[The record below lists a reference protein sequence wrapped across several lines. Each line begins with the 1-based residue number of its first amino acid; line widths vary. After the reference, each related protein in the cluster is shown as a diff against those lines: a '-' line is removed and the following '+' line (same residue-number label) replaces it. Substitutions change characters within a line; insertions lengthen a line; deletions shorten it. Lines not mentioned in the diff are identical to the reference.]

1 MKPTRSKA
9 KVENHPSLMRDLR
22 TTAIVN
28 NDDAA
33 FKRYMNDKRARLS
46 TKEELDVL
54 RAEIDYLKSLIF
66 ERNK

>member
-1 MKPTRSKA
+1 MRPTRSKA

>member
-9 KVENHPSLMRDLR
+9 KVENHPSLMRDLK

-33 FKRYMNDKRARLS
+33 YTRYMSDKRARLS
-46 TKEELDVL
+46 TKEELNTL
-54 RAEIDYLKSLIF
+54 RAEIDYLKSLILQ
-66 ERNK
+66 RNK

>member
-1 MKPTRSKA
+1 MRPTRSKA

-28 NDDAA
+28 SDDAA